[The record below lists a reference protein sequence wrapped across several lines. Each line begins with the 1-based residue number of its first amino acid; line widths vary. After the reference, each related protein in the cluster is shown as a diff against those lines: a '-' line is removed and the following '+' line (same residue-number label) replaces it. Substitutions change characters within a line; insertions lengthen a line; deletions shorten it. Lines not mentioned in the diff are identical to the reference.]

1 MSDLKTQLAAMDVV
15 PPKVGGQFDA
25 WLEQK
30 DALALF
36 ESNSADPE
44 LVVYASFR
52 HTYIHAALV
61 PVSKLDPVDVDDL
74 LRWSCNPSETWGIWS
89 TQSEVGITLP
99 FDHPGSKTLTHAEQ
113 LVFTR
118 RFDGHIGQKS
128 YVEVLQKFTH
138 IFDLHF
144 VRERNAYC
152 RIDKHG
158 DVEDVIR
165 IISMPS
171 KREGWGN
178 RLVTFNRRLLDEYM
192 LVTKSALVR
201 LFDVTRVDH
210 DDFPGW
216 GARVTTPVDIGA
228 LHARL
233 TVEPGVGSYMRGFQD
248 LRHGVTEQQVV
259 KRVWGHDD
267 EAKQYAT
274 FMAHDWKNSVVRE
287 ISCDPEH
294 LSNYFTKSEKP
305 FEVSPAFFKPEV
317 LRKYKADPEKYTL
330 EERSISCRG
339 AWHLET
345 YDINEAGQVHTYLIY
360 LSRLPY
366 EEQLYWKS
374 FNEAPKD
381 SISRRAFTNDF
392 QGEVWRE
399 YEPLSSLKHRVDR
412 LCMEAVPWWT
422 LRAHE
427 LMGKV
432 HYPVTASPDEWA
444 EDILALDQLLVE
456 GFEEKWLRQKAV
468 ALGRA
473 PDAQSRSLKLIE
485 ECLIGL
491 GFDQHDALKVV
502 VPLRELHD
510 LRSKLKGHAAGE
522 TARALRSKAMSD
534 HGSYKDQFK
543 ALCAECDSALEVIE
557 SALNATD

>member
-1 MSDLKTQLAAMDVV
+1 MLRQQPNLGEVNYWALSAGSFRALEMFLFKLHAPRPFNRQTGPRSQLGVVVQVTVMGESGRDAVHCRPCKEVFTDVRLEDATGRNGRCAA
-15 PPKVGGQFDA
+15 KSWRQFDA

-113 LVFTR
+113 LVFTW

-158 DVEDVIR
+158 DVEEVIR

-216 GARVTTPVDIGA
+216 GGPRHDSSG
-228 LHARL
+228 HRRL
-233 TVEPGVGSYMRGFQD
+233 
-248 LRHGVTEQQVV
+248 
-259 KRVWGHDD
+259 
-267 EAKQYAT
+267 
-274 FMAHDWKNSVVRE
+274 
-287 ISCDPEH
+287 
-294 LSNYFTKSEKP
+294 
-305 FEVSPAFFKPEV
+305 
-317 LRKYKADPEKYTL
+317 
-330 EERSISCRG
+330 
-339 AWHLET
+339 
-345 YDINEAGQVHTYLIY
+345 
-360 LSRLPY
+360 
-366 EEQLYWKS
+366 
-374 FNEAPKD
+374 
-381 SISRRAFTNDF
+381 
-392 QGEVWRE
+392 
-399 YEPLSSLKHRVDR
+399 
-412 LCMEAVPWWT
+412 
-422 LRAHE
+422 
-427 LMGKV
+427 
-432 HYPVTASPDEWA
+432 
-444 EDILALDQLLVE
+444 
-456 GFEEKWLRQKAV
+456 
-468 ALGRA
+468 
-473 PDAQSRSLKLIE
+473 
-485 ECLIGL
+485 
-491 GFDQHDALKVV
+491 
-502 VPLRELHD
+502 
-510 LRSKLKGHAAGE
+510 
-522 TARALRSKAMSD
+522 ARAAY
-534 HGSYKDQFK
+534 G
-543 ALCAECDSALEVIE
+543 
-557 SALNATD
+557 